1 MQLLL
6 ASASERRLTWL
17 KENFNDFEIISKPL
31 ISEEKSINYG
41 VDVKQQSLEIC
52 FSKAES
58 AALEWGSQELNDNK
72 NPDIIIVS
80 DTLVEDPDDSK
91 VALGKPMDNLDATNM
106 LLRLSGKRH
115 KVWSSTAILV
125 KNNKNYSKLATN
137 WYYKIWTD
145 FAIVEFCDLGED
157 DIYSLINEAK
167 NITQKNYID
176 QKIIHVIVKKFI
188 FDDQEFFEIPD
199 KEINYNYFLSP
210 NY

>member
-58 AALEWGSQELNDNK
+58 AALEWGSQKLNDNK

-91 VALGKPMDNLDATNM
+91 IALGKPMDNLDATNM

-145 FAIVEFCDLGED
+145 FAIVEFCDLGDD
-157 DIYSLINEAK
+157 DIFSLIENNSWVGKAGSYDLAGPAGQY
-167 NITQKNYID
+167 TS
-176 QKIIHVIVKKFI
+176 IIEGSEETVLGFSNRAIVELRNLI
-188 FDDQEFFEIPD
+188 
-199 KEINYNYFLSP
+199 
-210 NY
+210 